1 MAMTPDPA
9 TFLPAEQDL
18 PPGFNRVPDG
28 ERTDRLDDTVIKFRT
43 FARDEAILSCG
54 AYATP
59 SDEVARMF
67 YEQTRDNYASV
78 GAAWND
84 VPDLGDEALSADVF
98 PVAGA
103 IQRIAVF
110 RAGPITAMV
119 QYTGPPGP
127 VPLEEVV
134 QLLRRMNQNGRPAD
148 Q

>member
-1 MAMTPDPA
+1 MTMTPDPSA
-9 TFLPAEQDL
+9 FLPADQDI
-18 PPGFNRVPDG
+18 PVGFNRVPDG
-28 ERTDRLDDTVIKFRT
+28 EKTDRLEDTVIKFRT

-59 SDEVARMF
+59 SEEVARTF
-67 YEQTRDNYASV
+67 YEQTRDNYASI

-98 PVAGA
+98 PAAGT

-110 RAGPITAMV
+110 RAGPVTAMV
-119 QYTGPPGP
+119 QYTGSPGLIQ
-127 VPLEEVV
+127 LEEVV
-134 QLLRRMNQNGRPAD
+134 QLLRRMNQTGGTAN